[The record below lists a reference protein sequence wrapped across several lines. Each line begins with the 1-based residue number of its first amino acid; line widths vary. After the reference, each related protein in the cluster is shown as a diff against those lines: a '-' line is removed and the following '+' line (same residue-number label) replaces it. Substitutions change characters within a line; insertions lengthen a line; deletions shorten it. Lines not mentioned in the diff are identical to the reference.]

1 MRIIAFITDPPTI
14 ERILTHI
21 GETPNPPPVLPA
33 RGPPQ
38 QELEF
43 DQTANMPEDEFDQTA
58 SMQDDFE
65 ATDDDSYW
73 L

>member
-1 MRIIAFITDPPTI
+1 MEDSPIPWI
-14 ERILTHI
+14 HI

-43 DQTANMPEDEFDQTA
+43 DQTVYMPEDEFDQTA